1 VQPYSEEVRRAD
13 GVPDLRESQR
23 GKGAAVEV
31 VPLSKAARSQ
41 VNNPKAVELELA
53 AIKVKALTKGGGR
66 VYVMGPN
73 AADLAK
79 AVTALGGAGYK
90 LSSVET
96 HSLKAP
102 GSVTQPLLLTC
113 DLLVM

>member
-1 VQPYSEEVRRAD
+1 MQPYSEEVRRAD

-31 VPLSKAARSQ
+31 VPLS
-41 VNNPKAVELELA
+41 KAVELELA